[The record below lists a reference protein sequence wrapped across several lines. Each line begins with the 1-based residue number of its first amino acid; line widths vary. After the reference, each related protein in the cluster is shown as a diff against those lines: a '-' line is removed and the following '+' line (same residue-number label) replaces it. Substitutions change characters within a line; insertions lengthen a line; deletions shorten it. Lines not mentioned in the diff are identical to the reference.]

1 LPLNLESLWKSP
13 LAPTIAAATLL
24 CLAPVAYA
32 QNPAKSA
39 PAKAA
44 TTAPA
49 APPAASAATPAAAE
63 PSASQLAA
71 ARQLV
76 VVSGMSRSFDAA
88 IPQMMHRLTSSIEQS
103 RPEASA
109 DLAVVLKG
117 MRPEFDKDV
126 DQMVDRAAH
135 IYASLL
141 NESQIKA
148 AIAFFTSDAGKK
160 YVQAEPIFFNKVIN
174 AMQDWH
180 QQISTKMMTQVR
192 AEMKK
197 KGHPI

>member
-1 LPLNLESLWKSP
+1 
-13 LAPTIAAATLL
+13 
-24 CLAPVAYA
+24 
-32 QNPAKSA
+32 
-39 PAKAA
+39 
-44 TTAPA
+44 
-49 APPAASAATPAAAE
+49 
-63 PSASQLAA
+63 
-71 ARQLV
+71 
-76 VVSGMSRSFDAA
+76 
-88 IPQMMHRLTSSIEQS
+88 MMHRLTSSVEQS

-109 DLAVVLKG
+109 DLAIVLKG

-141 NESQIKA
+141 SEGQIRA

>member
-1 LPLNLESLWKSP
+1 MSLNLESLWKSP
-13 LAPTIAAATLL
+13 LAPAIATTALL
-24 CLAPVAYA
+24 CLAPAAYA
-32 QNPAKSA
+32 QNPAQPA
-39 PAKAA
+39 PAKPAA
-44 TTAPA
+44 AAPA
-49 APPAASAATPAAAE
+49 TAAAAPAAAE

-76 VVSGMSRSFDAA
+76 VVCGMSRSFDAA
-88 IPQMMHRLTSSIEQS
+88 IPQMMHRLTSSVAQS

-109 DLAVVLKG
+109 DLAIVLKD
-117 MRPEFDKDV
+117 MRPEFNKDV

-141 NESQIKA
+141 TESQIRA